1 MAKINSEM
9 SSLEMPGFGVM
20 IGGKDNGPEYPCL
33 RVSSHSEIDLPEGDF
48 FFLAIGHV
56 KRKEEI
62 EEDDGTIRY
71 CYDLEVHAMQPI
83 ESISDEKVIEKDDG
97 SLQDD
102 FDAAAAKMESLK
114 EDPKDK
120 TYEGDGDDED

>member
-33 RVSSHSEIDLPEGDF
+33 RISSHSEIDLPEGDF

-56 KRKEEI
+56 KKEEKI
-62 EEDDGTIRY
+62 EEDDSTMRY
-71 CYDLEVHAMQPI
+71 CYELDVHALQPI
-83 ESISDEKVIEKDDG
+83 ESIEDEKVIEKYDG

-102 FDAAAAKMESLK
+102 FDAAADKMQSLK
-114 EDPKDK
+114 EDEP
-120 TYEGDGDDED
+120 DDDADEEEEY